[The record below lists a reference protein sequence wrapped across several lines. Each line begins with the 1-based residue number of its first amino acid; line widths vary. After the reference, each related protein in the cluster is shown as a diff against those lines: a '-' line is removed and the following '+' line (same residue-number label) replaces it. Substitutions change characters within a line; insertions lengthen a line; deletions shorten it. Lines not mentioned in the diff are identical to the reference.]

1 MELGSY
7 IRKMDK
13 QEPKMGKTLRG
24 LLLMLVMVVLV
35 VVLLAAVNW
44 LPSQMQKGFARQYG
58 SVEEAK
64 RSLGLDRVVA
74 PAYFPEGITW
84 PPSFILAQKRPY
96 QAVVMEFRGAAAAG
110 TALIVIQSAAQ
121 GADAQLQRIT
131 LSSLKEETQ
140 YRLKGKMV
148 LLQVGTCDKGKPCS
162 RMTWQDNGL
171 RYSVLLLSSP
181 FELIRIA
188 ESMIH

>member
-1 MELGSY
+1 ME
-7 IRKMDK
+7 IRENDIR
-13 QEPKMGKTLRG
+13 KTLRG
-24 LLLMLVMVVLV
+24 LLLMIVMGGLV
-35 VVLLAAVNW
+35 VVLLAAANW
-44 LPSQMQKGFARQYG
+44 LPSRMQKGFARQYG
-58 SVEEAK
+58 SIEEAK

-84 PPSFILAQKRPY
+84 PPSFILAQKKPY
-96 QAVVMEFRGAAAAG
+96 KAVVMEFRGAGAAG
-110 TALIVIQSAAQ
+110 TALIVIQSAAP

-131 LSSLKEETQ
+131 LSGLKEETQ

-148 LLQVGTCDKGKPCS
+148 LLQVGTCDKEKTCS

>member
-1 MELGSY
+1 ME
-7 IRKMDK
+7 K
-13 QEPKMGKTLRG
+13 QGPKIGKTLRG

-35 VVLLAAVNW
+35 VLLLAAANW

-58 SVEEAK
+58 SIEEAK

-84 PPSFILAQKRPY
+84 PPSLILAQKKPCT
-96 QAVVMEFRGAAAAG
+96 AVVMEFKKVETTD
-110 TALIVIQSAAQ
+110 TALIVIQSSS
-121 GADAQLQRIT
+121 DVSDRQLQRIT
-131 LSSLKEETQ
+131 LSQLKEETR
-140 YRLKGKMV
+140 YPLKGKMV
-148 LLQVGTCDKGKPCS
+148 VLQVGLCDNSMPCS
-162 RMTWQDNGL
+162 RMTWQDSGIH
-171 RYSVLLLSSP
+171 RTVLLMSSP